1 MTHAQAP
8 SLSALEKKFGFKSL
22 GISTIKLST
31 PGFSA
36 TGTSAVGGEY
46 TTLLDITCVTR
57 QFQFANLR
65 G

>member
-1 MTHAQAP
+1 MTYAQAP

-36 TGTSAVGGEY
+36 TGDKCCWRRVHYAT
-46 TTLLDITCVTR
+46 
-57 QFQFANLR
+57 
-65 G
+65 